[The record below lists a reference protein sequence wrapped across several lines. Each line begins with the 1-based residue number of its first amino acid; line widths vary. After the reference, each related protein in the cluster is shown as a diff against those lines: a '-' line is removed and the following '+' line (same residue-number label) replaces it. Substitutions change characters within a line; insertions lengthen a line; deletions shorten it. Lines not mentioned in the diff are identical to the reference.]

1 MIKKSL
7 LITVA
12 VILCSQ
18 ASHAQ
23 FGQGQGQGQQGQGY
37 NRLIDLASRL
47 SREASDFSAASYRN
61 YSTSFRSQRADVEA
75 IMLAE
80 QFSGATQVFYKMVN
94 DRRRGQDLRDAY
106 SFVQDLAR
114 LIERTNLPKNS
125 WYNVQRV
132 LSDLQR
138 EVGSGGGNDGG
149 YPPDQGRGGRMTWK
163 GRVDDDIRI
172 TIRGGQ
178 ADVETVGGTPYY
190 DAQPNFSSSLP
201 NRRVNVTLNVKK
213 SRGTVFIEQ
222 QPSRDNNFSVVVR
235 VKDPRGGASEYEF
248 ELVW

>member
-1 MIKKSL
+1 MIKKSI

-18 ASHAQ
+18 TGQAQ
-23 FGQGQGQGQQGQGY
+23 FGQGQGPY

-47 SREASDFSAASYRN
+47 SREAGDFSAAAYRN
-61 YSTSFRSQRADVEA
+61 YSTSFRSQRSDVEG

-106 SFVQDLAR
+106 SLLQDLAR
-114 LIERTNLPKNS
+114 LVDRTNLPKNS

-132 LSDLQR
+132 MSDLQR
-138 EVGSGGGNDGG
+138 EVDSGGSDGG
-149 YPPDQGRGGRMTWK
+149 GYPDQGRGGRMTWR

-178 ADVETVGGTPYY
+178 ADVETIGGTPYY
-190 DAQPNFSSSLP
+190 DAQPNFSSSIP
-201 NRRVNVTLNVKK
+201 PRRVNVTLNVKK
-213 SRGTVFIEQ
+213 SRGTVYIEQ
-222 QPSRDNNFSVVVR
+222 QPSRDNNFAVVVR
-235 VKDPRGGASEYEF
+235 IKDPKGGASDYEF
-248 ELVW
+248 ELTW

>member
-18 ASHAQ
+18 TSQAQ
-23 FGQGQGQGQQGQGY
+23 FNQGPY

-47 SREASDFSAASYRN
+47 TREAGDFSAAAYRN
-61 YSTSFRSQRADVEA
+61 YSTSFRSQRTDVEG

-80 QFSGATQVFYKMVN
+80 QFSGASQVFYKMVN

-106 SFVQDLAR
+106 SFLQDLAR
-114 LIERTNLPKNS
+114 SIERTNLPKNS
-125 WYNVQRV
+125 WSNVQRTM
-132 LSDLQR
+132 SDLQR
-138 EVGSGGGNDGG
+138 EVDSGGSDGGGG
-149 YPPDQGRGGRMTWK
+149 YPDQGGRGGRMTWR

-178 ADVETVGGTPYY
+178 ADVETIGGTPYY

-201 NRRVNVTLNVKK
+201 PRRVIVTLNVKK

-222 QPSRDNNFSVVVR
+222 QPSRENNFAVVVR
-235 VKDPRGGASEYEF
+235 IKDPRGGASDYEF
-248 ELVW
+248 EIAW

>member
-7 LITVA
+7 LVTVA
-12 VILCSQ
+12 VILCSHTSQ
-18 ASHAQ
+18 AQ
-23 FGQGQGQGQQGQGY
+23 FNQGPY

-47 SREASDFSAASYRN
+47 SREASDFSAAAYRN
-61 YSTSFRSQRADVEA
+61 YSTSFRSQRSDVEG

-106 SFVQDLAR
+106 SFLQDLVR
-114 LIERTNLPKNS
+114 SIDRTNLPKNS
-125 WYNVQRV
+125 WYNVQRIM
-132 LSDLQR
+132 SDLQR
-138 EVGSGGGNDGG
+138 EVDSSGSDGGGG
-149 YPPDQGRGGRMTWK
+149 YPEQGRGGRMTWR
-163 GRVDDDIRI
+163 GRVDDDVRI

-178 ADVETVGGTPYY
+178 ADVETIGGTAFY

-201 NRRVNVTLNVKK
+201 PRRVNVTLTVKK

-222 QPSRDNNFSVVVR
+222 QPSRDNNFAVIVR
-235 VKDPRGGASEYEF
+235 IKDPRGGASDYEF
-248 ELVW
+248 EIAW